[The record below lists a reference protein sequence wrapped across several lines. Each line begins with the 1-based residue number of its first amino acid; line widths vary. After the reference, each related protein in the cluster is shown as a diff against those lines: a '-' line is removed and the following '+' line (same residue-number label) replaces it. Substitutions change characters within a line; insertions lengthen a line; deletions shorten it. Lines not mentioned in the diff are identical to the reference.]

1 MWHAFLRDTRF
12 FELLYTLDLDLA
24 DQARIQGCP
33 CGGRLHQAN
42 YLRKPRGG
50 PGGLSPDRERRL
62 SFCCNRDGCRC
73 RATPPSLRF
82 LGRRVYFGVV
92 VVLVTAMAHGT
103 TPRRAAE
110 LHAELGVDR
119 RTLARW
125 QRWWREHFPASR
137 FWRGQRARLSPALSD
152 DGLPGTLL
160 DRFAPQGE
168 QDGIV
173 SLLRFLAPIGSP

>member
-1 MWHAFLRDTRF
+1 
-12 FELLYTLDLDLA
+12 
-24 DQARIQGCP
+24 
-33 CGGRLHQAN
+33 
-42 YLRKPRGG
+42 
-50 PGGLSPDRERRL
+50 
-62 SFCCNRDGCRC
+62 
-73 RATPPSLRF
+73 
-82 LGRRVYFGVV
+82 VYFGVV
-92 VVLVTAMAHGT
+92 VVLVTAMAHGVT
-103 TPRRAAE
+103 ARRTAE

-137 FWRGQRARLSPALSD
+137 FWREQRARLSPVLSD

-173 SLLRFLAPIGSP
+173 SLLRFLAPI

>member
-1 MWHAFLRDTRF
+1 VWHALLRDTRF
-12 FELLYTLDLDLA
+12 FDVLYRFDQDLA
-24 DQARIQGCP
+24 DQAQAQGCP
-33 CGGRLHQAN
+33 CGGRLDRAD
-42 YLRKPRGG
+42 YPRKPRGG
-50 PGGLSPDRERRL
+50 PADLSPDQERRQ
-62 SFCCNRDGCRC
+62 SFCCHRDGCRS
-73 RATPPSLRF
+73 RTTPPSLRF
-82 LGRRVYFGVV
+82 LDRRVYFGVGV
-92 VVLVTAMAHGT
+92 ILLTAMTHGAS
-103 TPRRAAE
+103 PRRATS
-110 LHAELGVDR
+110 LRAELGVDR

-173 SLLRFLAPIGSP
+173 SLLRFLAPV

>member
-1 MWHAFLRDTRF
+1 MCHALLRDSKF
-12 FELLYTLDLDLA
+12 FERLYALDLDLA

-50 PGGLSPDRERRL
+50 PAGLSPDRERRL

-73 RATPPSLRF
+73 RTTPPSLRF
-82 LGRRVYFGVV
+82 LGRRVYFGIV
-92 VVLVTAMAHGT
+92 VVLVTAMAHGVT
-103 TPRRAAE
+103 ARRAAG

-125 QRWWREHFPASR
+125 RQWWQEHFPTSSFWREHGAR
-137 FWRGQRARLSPALSD
+137 FSPRILAD
-152 DGLPGTLL
+152 ALPGALL
-160 DRFAPQGE
+160 DRFAPEGE
-168 QDGIV
+168 LGGVV
-173 SLLRFLAPIGSP
+173 SLLRFLAPL